1 MITHVQKAVYTAEAT
16 ADFGRDGGVTISDSD
31 LSFSL
36 TKPPGMGGKAGAAGA
51 NPEQLFAAGY
61 AACFH
66 GALLYHARGQ
76 KVDASGSSVTAQV
89 DIGPVEGEGLGLAV
103 RLQVALPG
111 VEQQAAQRLT
121 ATAHEAC
128 PYSRA
133 TRGNIE
139 VEISVTT

>member
-1 MITHVQKAVYTAEAT
+1 MTARLDKVVYTAAAT
-16 ADFGRDGGVTISDSD
+16 ADFGRDGGVKIADSE
-31 LSFSL
+31 LSFALS
-36 TKPPGMGGKAGAAGA
+36 KPPGMGGKADAPGA

-66 GALLYHARGQ
+66 GALLYHARAQ
-76 KVDASGSSVTAQV
+76 KVDASDSNVTARV
-89 DIGPVEGEGLGLAV
+89 DIGPVSDGGLGLAV
-103 RLQVALPG
+103 QLEVMLPG
-111 VEQQAAQRLT
+111 VDPAAAERLT

-139 VEISVTT
+139 VEITVTT